1 MLIFFFSWI
10 EKSKIIVPDISTT
23 EEGNSHSFTSGNNTC
38 GNVFMIRINKLK
50 AITN

>member
-23 EEGNSHSFTSGNNTC
+23 EEGNSHSFTSGNDTC
-38 GNVFMIRINKLK
+38 ENVFMI
-50 AITN
+50 

>member
-23 EEGNSHSFTSGNNTC
+23 EEENSHSFTSGNDTC
-38 GNVFMIRINKLK
+38 ENVFMI
-50 AITN
+50 